1 MSLSESLAKP
11 LLIVG
16 PDNSVNNTFGLAKI
30 STPKRRLE
38 KLIVP
43 TEDYYIFDLSGLED
57 YSPDE
62 WNICSSTNEFYL
74 NDVRKVF
81 HELMIERGFIEESV
95 ISPSAYIHESA
106 TIEDGCIIH
115 SGCAIDANVT
125 IGKKSL
131 LRPNTCIGENTDIG
145 EFVTLESNVSVR
157 EHAYIDSHTLVSA
170 NSSIAR
176 MIKIG
181 KYCYLNQ
188 QKQYTESLQDYTS
201 ISSIFSNAVRT
212 YF

>member
-1 MSLSESLAKP
+1 MILSKSLTKP

-30 STPKRRLE
+30 SAPTRRLE

-43 TEDYYIFDLSGLED
+43 TKDYYVFDLSGLEK

-62 WNICSSTNEFYL
+62 WRICSSTNEFYL
-74 NDVRKVF
+74 NDVRRVF
-81 HELMIERGFIEESV
+81 HELMIKRGFIEESV
-95 ISPSAYIHESA
+95 ISPNAYIHESA
-106 TIEDGCIIH
+106 IIGEGCIIH
-115 SGCAIDANVT
+115 SGCSIDADVN
-125 IGKKSL
+125 IGKKTL
-131 LRPNTCIGENTDIG
+131 LRPNTCIGEHTAIG
-145 EFVTLESNVSVR
+145 DFVTLESNVSIR
-157 EHAYIDSHTLVSA
+157 EHAHIDSHTLVSA

-176 MIKIG
+176 MVKIG

-201 ISSIFSNAVRT
+201 ISSIFSNPVRA
-212 YF
+212 YI